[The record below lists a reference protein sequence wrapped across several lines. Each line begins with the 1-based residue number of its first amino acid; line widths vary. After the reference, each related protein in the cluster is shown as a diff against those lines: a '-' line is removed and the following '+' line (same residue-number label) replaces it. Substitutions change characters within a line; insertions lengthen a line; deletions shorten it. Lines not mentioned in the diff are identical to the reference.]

1 MGDPSGATSHA
12 GLEHPGAALF
22 EPQPPGRTFLNAAY
36 MTPKPKRALAAMHAC
51 VDRLASPDFG
61 AVEFFEPLERV
72 RALLARVV
80 GGPAESYSLV
90 GAASYGMATVAWN
103 LRCQADALVGAR
115 RRIVGVD
122 GQFPSNVQTWRRL
135 ADAGFELVL
144 VANGDGVEERLLAE
158 LDDRAA
164 LLAIAPLSWT
174 NGCRLDVARL
184 CGAAREAGALSLLDV
199 TQSVG
204 VDPAIPMER
213 CDIVTGAGYKWLLGP
228 YGTGFLRL
236 SPELQERLEPLEANW
251 KNFAGS
257 QDFNRL
263 TDYADDFASPAA
275 KFDQGESSAF
285 VRLAG
290 WEPGLQTLVDLGEG
304 AIAAHVARLHAAVR
318 EALDGARFDVSP
330 SNAAIQASH
339 LFRVAPRDAA
349 DFDPLSEQLAAA
361 GVGVS
366 RRDGGWRL
374 SPHVYNGGEDVARFV
389 AALSGDR
396 QRA

>member
-1 MGDPSGATSHA
+1 MGDLSSERGHS

-36 MTPKPKRALAAMHAC
+36 MTPKPKSALAAMHAC

-61 AVEFFEPLERV
+61 AEEFFGPLERI
-72 RALLARVV
+72 RALLARIV
-80 GGPAESYSLV
+80 GGAPEAYSLV
-90 GAASYGMATVAWN
+90 GAASYGMATLAWN
-103 LRCQADALVGAR
+103 LRSRPDALVGAR

-135 ADAGFELVL
+135 ADAGFDLILVEPG
-144 VANGDGVEERLLAE
+144 AGVEERLLLQ
-158 LDDRAA
+158 LDERAA

-174 NGCRLDVARL
+174 HGGRLDVARL

-213 CDIVTGAGYKWLLGP
+213 CDVVTGAGYKWLLGP

-236 SPELQERLEPLEANW
+236 TPELQERLEPLEANW

-304 AIAAHVARLHAAVR
+304 AIDAHVARVHAAVR
-318 EALDGARFDVSP
+318 DALDGARFEVSP
-330 SNAAIQASH
+330 RDPAIQASH

-349 DFDPLSEQLAAA
+349 DFDPLSERLAAA

-389 AALSGDR
+389 EALG
-396 QRA
+396 